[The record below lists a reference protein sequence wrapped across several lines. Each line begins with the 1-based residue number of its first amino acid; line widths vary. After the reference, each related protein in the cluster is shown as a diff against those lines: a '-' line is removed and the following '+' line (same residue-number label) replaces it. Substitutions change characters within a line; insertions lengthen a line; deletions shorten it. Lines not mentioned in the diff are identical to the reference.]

1 MHIYIIVQQNKVHK
15 NCFQLHINTL
25 YIYMLSLLTNIIKI
39 LNLLSTLTM
48 KVKQE
53 ALKKTIRVGQKA
65 GSHKCIFCIA
75 SRIGL
80 KKVTGELI
88 QCEPLLIAHVLHA
101 RASTQ
106 RPPRGVFG
114 GFTPVFFFCF
124 FFNKKLKPPE
134 TPNLIFISPFHE
146 CLFFLLRS
154 LFFVFP

>member
-1 MHIYIIVQQNKVHK
+1 MK
-15 NCFQLHINTL
+15 
-25 YIYMLSLLTNIIKI
+25 
-39 LNLLSTLTM
+39 

-101 RASTQ
+101 RASIDNTLQ
-106 RPPRGVFG
+106 SYNTVSEIETEGFRGRAA
-114 GFTPVFFFCF
+114 T
-124 FFNKKLKPPE
+124 
-134 TPNLIFISPFHE
+134 
-146 CLFFLLRS
+146 LLT
-154 LFFVFP
+154 VQ